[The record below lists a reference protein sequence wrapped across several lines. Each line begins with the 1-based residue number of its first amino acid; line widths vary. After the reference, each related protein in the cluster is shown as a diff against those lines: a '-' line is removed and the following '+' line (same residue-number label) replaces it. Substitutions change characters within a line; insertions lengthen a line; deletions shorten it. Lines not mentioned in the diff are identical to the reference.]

1 MKITVLILA
10 GLLKALT
17 VQAQS
22 TGREKP
28 VFSWE
33 SAQWLTGYW
42 VGDGFGGVSEE
53 IWAPAKDNTMMCMY
67 RHIKDD
73 KVTFYEFV
81 HLTPE
86 GMKLKHF
93 NPDLTGWEEK
103 DKFVTFPL
111 LGITEDKIIFDGLEI
126 WRKSGNEMDVT
137 LTYNQNGQENK
148 EVFHY
153 RRRVL
158 E

>member
-1 MKITVLILA
+1 MACVL
-10 GLLKALT
+10 GTLT
-17 VQAQS
+17 GRAQS
-22 TGREKP
+22 LDLIEKP
-28 VFSWE
+28 VFSLE
-33 SAQWLTGYW
+33 NVQWLTGYW
-42 VGDGFGGVSEE
+42 VGDGFGGTSEE
-53 IWAPAKDNTMMCMY
+53 IWSPAVDNAMMCMY
-67 RHIKDD
+67 RHTKDG

-103 DKFVTFPL
+103 DKFITFPL
-111 LGITEDKIIFDGLEI
+111 LKITKDKLIFDGLEI
-126 WRKSGNEMDVT
+126 WRKSDDEMEVT
-137 LTYNQNGQENK
+137 LTYNQNDEVKK

-158 E
+158 K